1 MRDLTDAG
9 SLIFIVACG
18 PFCLFFFFK
27 RFSIFWLY
35 RAFVASGGL
44 SLVVVC
50 GLLIAVTSL
59 AVQHRL

>member
-1 MRDLTDAG
+1 MLDLTAG
-9 SLIFIVACG
+9 YLIFIVACG
-18 PFCLFFFFK
+18 PFCFFFFFK
-27 RFSIFWLY
+27 EFFFFFWLY

-44 SLVVVC
+44 ALVAVC

>member
-1 MRDLTDAG
+1 MWTIL
-9 SLIFIVACG
+9 
-18 PFCLFFFFK
+18 PFFFFFK

-59 AVQHRL
+59 AVDLRLQELYFLGSGTPVQ